1 MELST
6 AIGLIREGIRSENMR
21 PQVWADLGSGSG
33 LFSRALATLLP
44 PASTIYAVDRD
55 QASLDEI
62 EWSYADRTL
71 IRVYSE
77 ISETLELPMLHGA
90 LLANV
95 MHFLPD
101 QFGLLKQ
108 LQRRL
113 LDKGALII
121 IEYDTDTGN
130 RWVPYPIS
138 YDRMKKLTESLGLG
152 IRLLRTERSRYNSG
166 TLYSVLLHSE

>member
-71 IRVYSE
+71 IRVNSE
-77 ISETLELPMLHGA
+77 ISETVELPMLHGA

-101 QFGLLKQ
+101 QVGLLKQ
-108 LQRRL
+108 LQRQL

-138 YDRMKKLTESLGLG
+138 YDRMKKMAESLGLD
-152 IRLLRTERSRYNSG
+152 IRLLKSERSRYNSG
-166 TLYSVLLHSE
+166 TLYSVLLRPE